1 MMQIPGMGRQQ
12 SCRGCRTWI
21 AKLSYVI
28 KELGITEEKCW
39 EKAGDATRV
48 KLERMFLWR
57 VWGCKSL
64 GKCKVQEN

>member
-1 MMQIPGMGRQQ
+1 MGRQQ

-28 KELGITEEKCW
+28 KELGIREEKSW
-39 EKAGDATRV
+39 GKEGENATRV

-57 VWGCKSL
+57 V
-64 GKCKVQEN
+64 